1 MNYTVSPKNRISLG
15 STGNALVLLLMA
27 NAVLFVLL
35 IFFKVFYFM
44 TATSNVASVNVALF
58 HKEIFDYFVLSAE
71 GSVTLHRPWTLLSYM
86 FSHESLLALLSNL
99 LWLAAFGFILQ
110 SMAANRKMIPL
121 YLYGGLFGGL
131 IFVLCSTFIP
141 HSGHMAQLVGATPAL
156 IAVAAGTTTLGPKY
170 KIFPMLGGGI
180 PLWILFVIFMAIN
193 LSAGA
198 AAGLPLILAYV
209 GCALLGFF
217 VIWSWD
223 KKGRDYCEWMYN
235 LVYRIDDI
243 FNPDKKTVKK
253 GGRRQQLFYKSS
265 GQPYKRTELITQER
279 VDELLDKIK
288 LKGYTSLSKEEKA
301 YLERASQK

>member
-58 HKEIFDYFVLSAE
+58 HKEIFDYFVLSAQ

-110 SMAANRKMIPL
+110 SLAANRKMIPL

-141 HSGHMAQLVGATPAL
+141 HSAHMAQLVGATPAL

-170 KIFPMLGGGI
+170 RIFPMLGGGI
-180 PLWILFVIFMAIN
+180 PLWVLFVIFMAIN

-198 AAGLPLILAYV
+198 TAGLPLILAYA

-243 FNPDKKTVKK
+243 FNPDKKTIKK
-253 GGRRQQLFYKSS
+253 GGRRQQLFYKTS

-288 LKGYTSLSKEEKA
+288 LKGYKSLSKEEKA
-301 YLERASQK
+301 YLERASKK